1 MVSINALKL
10 YKVIVRNNLHAFT
23 STSKLKDLFFKV
35 ITKYYKPSY
44 NFYRQKK
51 FFLIAYLRIENYFLL
66 TFVWVCM
73 IIKYLAFENKNSQFL
88 SYFYILNL
96 FLTN

>member
-44 NFYRQKK
+44 NFDKK
-51 FFLIAYLRIENYFLL
+51 SF
-66 TFVWVCM
+66 
-73 IIKYLAFENKNSQFL
+73 S
-88 SYFYILNL
+88 
-96 FLTN
+96 